1 MASRKF
7 HAKAS
12 GHEADVDMSPGD
24 ESMDDNGRQDWFAN
38 ANGSSLARMCYDKSK
53 SGPEDDQWVLIKN
66 KHSSKLR
73 DI

>member
-24 ESMDDNGRQDWFAN
+24 DSMDDSGCQEWFAN
-38 ANGSSLARMCYDKSK
+38 AKKFSLARICYHKSK
-53 SGPEDDQWVLIKN
+53 SGLEDDQW
-66 KHSSKLR
+66 
-73 DI
+73 